1 MALAACRQRTGGKRD
16 GGVNELPRDSARGK
30 RSAIIPSSAPGS
42 PDDSDTLCTAS
53 FRDFAL
59 AARRSPKTSSKTSA
73 PSRWRVWFRRLL
85 PFALAAV
92 GLLAGLL
99 GPYVWVADRQV
110 REAFG
115 RLTWQ
120 VPTRVLAQ
128 PLELAPERALSPEAL
143 EAELAASRYVK
154 DERARQPGTW
164 SRDGERFLIATRGF
178 TDLEGAWPAQRVEV
192 TLGGGRV
199 RSLRVDD
206 KAVARVRL
214 DPARIATL
222 YGEKQEERRLV
233 RLEDVPTLLLTT
245 LQAVEDRDFKS
256 HIGIDLKGML
266 RAAWVNLRHGEVRQ
280 GASTLTQQ
288 LVRNLYLTREQR
300 VGRKLKEILYALI
313 IEARFDKRTILEAY
327 VNQVYLGQQGG
338 QAVHGIAAGA
348 DFWFGRELEQLSE
361 SDIALLVGL
370 IQGPS
375 AHDPRRKPE
384 NAKARRD
391 LVLRAMFDTGLIDRA
406 SYDAARQRP
415 LGVTR
420 TGSLSR
426 DRYPMFMALVRDQ
439 LQRDYTPDALRG
451 AGLTVLTTLSPSAQ
465 NSAEAAVSSKLT
477 ELEQK
482 GRPAL
487 QAGVVLT
494 DTANGE
500 ILAIVG
506 ARDPGD
512 HGFNRALDARRPVG
526 SLLKP
531 FVYLLALAQ
540 PNRYALATRVED
552 APITLRLPGNRTWS
566 PENSDGRSHGIVTLL
581 DALVHSYNQATV
593 RIGMDVGVERLA
605 RLLDVLAA
613 IQATPHPSLLLGAV
627 DLSPLQMTQ
636 AYQFIASGGQIQ
648 PLRAVRGVLDPGGA
662 PLKRYD
668 AQPSPPQRGDTIA
681 ARLVSL
687 ALQDAVAQGTARSLA
702 ASGHAWL
709 KPAGKTGTS
718 NDSRDSWF
726 AGFTGTH
733 LAVVWVGNDANQPTG
748 LYGSTGAMKVWG
760 DLFRRVPTLPLHV
773 DEDGLEWAAVD
784 AEEFALTLEDCPGA
798 RRFAFVAGY
807 LPEETRN
814 CRLSRL
820 RQWFGAGE
828 ER

>member
-1 MALAACRQRTGGKRD
+1 M
-16 GGVNELPRDSARGK
+16 
-30 RSAIIPSSAPGS
+30 
-42 PDDSDTLCTAS
+42 
-53 FRDFAL
+53 
-59 AARRSPKTSSKTSA
+59 AARRSKKTAA
-73 PSRWRVWFRRLL
+73 PSRWRIWFHRLL
-85 PFALAAV
+85 PFALAGF
-92 GLLAGLL
+92 GLLVGFL

-120 VPTRVLAQ
+120 VPTRVMAQ
-128 PLELAPERALSPEAL
+128 PLELRAGRALTPEAL
-143 EAELAASRYVK
+143 EDELRASRYVA
-154 DERARQPGTW
+154 ESGARQPGTY
-164 SRDGERFLIATRGF
+164 SRSGERFVIATRGF
-178 TDLEGAWPAQRVEV
+178 TDLEGAWPGQRLEV

-199 RSLRVDD
+199 TSVRSGD
-206 KAVARVRL
+206 KAVERVRL

-233 RLEDVPTLLLTT
+233 RLEDVPPLLLTT
-245 LQAVEDRDFKS
+245 LQAVEDRDFKH
-256 HIGIDLKGML
+256 HIGIDVKGML
-266 RAAWVNLRHGEVRQ
+266 RAMWVNLRHGEVRQ

-300 VGRKLKEILYALI
+300 MGRKLREILYALI

-348 DFWFGRELEQLSE
+348 EFWFGRELEQLSD

-375 AHDPRRKPE
+375 AHDPRRRPE
-384 NAKARRD
+384 SAKARREH
-391 LVLRAMFDTGLIDRA
+391 VLRAMLDAGLIDKPRH
-406 SYDAARQRP
+406 DAARERP
-415 LGVTR
+415 LGIAR
-420 TGSLSR
+420 TASLSR
-426 DRYPMFMALVRDQ
+426 NRYPAFMALVRDQ
-439 LQRDYTPDALRG
+439 LQRDYTPETLRG

-465 NSAEAAVSSKLT
+465 NAAETAVATQLSA
-477 ELEQK
+477 LEQK

-487 QAGVVLT
+487 QAGLVLS
-494 DTANGE
+494 DTGSGE

-531 FVYLLALAQ
+531 FVHLLALAQ
-540 PNRYALATRVED
+540 PDRYSLATRVDD

-566 PENSDGRSHGIVTLL
+566 PENVDGRSHGRVTLR
-581 DALVHSYNQATV
+581 DALAHSYNQATV

-613 IQATPHPSLLLGAV
+613 IDAAPLPSLLLGSV
-627 DLSPLQMTQ
+627 DLSPLQMAQ

-648 PLRAVRGVLDPGGA
+648 PLRAVRGVLDPAGV

-668 AQPSPPQRGDTIA
+668 VAPAPPQRGDTIA
-681 ARLVSL
+681 ARLVSI
-687 ALQDAVAQGTARSLA
+687 ALQDAVTNGTARSLST
-702 ASGHAWL
+702 SGLAWL
-709 KPAGKTGTS
+709 RAAGKTGTS

-726 AGFTGTH
+726 VGFTGSH
-733 LAVVWVGNDANQPTG
+733 LAVVWVGNDANQSTG

-760 DLFRRVPTLPLHV
+760 DLFRRVPTLPLRV
-773 DEDGLEWAAVD
+773 DEDGLEWGVVD
-784 AEEFALTLEDCPGA
+784 EEEFALTHEECPGA
-798 RRFAFVAGY
+798 QRFAFVAGY
-807 LPEETRN
+807 LPMETRN
-814 CRLSRL
+814 CRLARL
-820 RQWFGAGE
+820 RQWFGPGE
-828 ER
+828 DE